1 MEANAFFFFGGSLN
15 TDFGRI
21 HDDGRNKVKE
31 DVVAVCADT
40 CVAEG
45 HLQFIHGLQE
55 ESFSLI
61 LKVFKGGFLAIIKG
75 GHLGELFFIKQLKF
89 FFIMESEIS

>member
-1 MEANAFFFFGGSLN
+1 MVVITFLVKTLKTKG

-21 HDDGRNKVKE
+21 HDDSRNKVKE

-45 HLQFIHGLQE
+45 HLQLVHGLQE
-55 ESFSLI
+55 ESFSFI
-61 LKVFKGGFLAIIKG
+61 LKVLKGGFLVF
-75 GHLGELFFIKQLKF
+75 LMEED
-89 FFIMESEIS
+89 IMDTL

>member
-1 MEANAFFFFGGSLN
+1 MVTILLLLKHIQRLN

-21 HDDGRNKVKE
+21 HDDSRNKVEE
-31 DVVAVCADT
+31 DVVAVGADT

-61 LKVFKGGFLAIIKG
+61 LKVLKGGFLGFKNRSS
-75 GHLGELFFIKQLKF
+75 FSQNY
-89 FFIMESEIS
+89 